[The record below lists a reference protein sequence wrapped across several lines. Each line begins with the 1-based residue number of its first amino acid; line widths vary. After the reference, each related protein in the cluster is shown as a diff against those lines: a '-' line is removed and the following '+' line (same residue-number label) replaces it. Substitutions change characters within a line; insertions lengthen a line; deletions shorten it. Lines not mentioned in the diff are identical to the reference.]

1 MEINVIGAVY
11 YGLCMIGISWYM
23 LNRMEDELCKEDLY
37 WFIYVSVLM
46 IYIIPAVME
55 VVWKII

>member
-1 MEINVIGAVY
+1 MEINVFMVVY

>member
-1 MEINVIGAVY
+1 MEINVIRVVY